1 MRKSY
6 DFVAAQERAKVLRR
20 EMVGKHYRHYKGD
33 TYLVVD
39 VNVDEEAGEPRI
51 SYVSDTHGYRW
62 SRLYNVWCSQAAWGK
77 SFVPRFVELPP
88 TQTEHQV

>member
-62 SRLYNVWCSQAAWGK
+62 SRLYNVWCSAAKWGTAN
-77 SFVPRFVELPP
+77 VPRFVEVQSAELNP
-88 TQTEHQV
+88 Q